1 VSCGLVP
8 VDQFSLN
15 IDKALPKTVCGEP
28 DTIEKVFYILAGRL
42 AGEDRLIRLALRPGR
57 TTDDEQWVHARFR
70 VEPIN
75 GATIAEDLAAGA
87 VEHSTVS
94 SELDRMQSA
103 VRSYTRGPVQF
114 VVCDLRFEPAPAV
127 DTTQEVEER
136 KPPFGFEDLVAD
148 MQDPHLA
155 FELVCGYLR
164 DAERRLE
171 SLHQS
176 LHCHDLVTAH
186 RDAHSIRGSALNIHA
201 WQLADAAGEL
211 ETVLQDGHVRGAGE
225 KLRRIKCEHEIAYS
239 FLSNLNPDD
248 FES

>member
-1 VSCGLVP
+1 MACGLVP
-8 VDQFSLN
+8 VEQFSLN
-15 IDKALPKTVCGEP
+15 IDKSLPRIVCGEP

-42 AGEDRLIRLALRPGR
+42 AGEDRMIRLGLRPGR
-57 TTDDEQWVHARFR
+57 LSNDEQWIHARFR
-70 VEPIN
+70 VEPLN
-75 GATIAEDLAAGA
+75 GSKISEDLADGA
-87 VEHSTVS
+87 VKHSTVS
-94 SELDRMQSA
+94 SELDRMQST
-103 VRSYTRGPVQF
+103 VRSYTRGRAQF
-114 VVCDLRFEPAPAV
+114 VVCDLRFKPAPSPALPA
-127 DTTQEVEER
+127 EAEPR
-136 KPPFGFEDLVAD
+136 KPPFGFEDLVED

-164 DAERRLE
+164 DAEQRLE

-201 WQLADAAGEL
+201 WSLADAAGEL
-211 ETVLQDGHVRGAGE
+211 ETVLQHGHVRGAGE
-225 KLRRIKCEHEIAYS
+225 KLRRIKSEHEIAYS